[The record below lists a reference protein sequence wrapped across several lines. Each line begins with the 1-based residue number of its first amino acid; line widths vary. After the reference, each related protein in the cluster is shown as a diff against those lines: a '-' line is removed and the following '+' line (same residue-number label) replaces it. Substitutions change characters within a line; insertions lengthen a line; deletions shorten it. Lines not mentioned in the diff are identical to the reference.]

1 MGYVGEL
8 YAFANVQTI
17 NAMPGMPEVVYK
29 HFKVIGR
36 VQGVFFRANTQRQ
49 ARLLKLT
56 GWVRNCPDGS
66 VELVACGTEK
76 ALKVLSEWLQKGP
89 DLARVDRVIVDEAES
104 ADYRDFE
111 IR

>member
-1 MGYVGEL
+1 
-8 YAFANVQTI
+8 
-17 NAMPGMPEVVYK
+17 MPEIAYK

-66 VELVACGTEK
+66 VELVACGSEQSL
-76 ALKVLSEWLQKGP
+76 ADLSKWLHKGP
-89 DLARVDRVIVDEAES
+89 DLARVDQVIENEAENE
-104 ADYRDFE
+104 DYSDFT